1 MRLSSTI
8 RKKLGLHPRCFL
20 EHDADT
26 LQTTLASSLRQQA
39 IQHLRQSEDVVAKS
53 FRGEYIRSGLGYPHT
68 FLDAQAKNHTW
79 GTYLE
84 ATALGE
90 QLGCNIIV
98 TPVKKGVHQ
107 KPICLY
113 RAEDKNAKTIH
124 LYNSNN
130 THWYIDNKTR
140 GDGNCLYN
148 AFAQALQQHV
158 QAENPQPQT
167 PKQSHAGLFQIK
179 RDLAQSLEQQ
189 KHLLESIQKQQT
201 PEEREVMFNQE
212 LARINQLSPQEKQQI
227 QDDHML
233 ALQLAYHDMGY
244 AHANPTSLKAVL
256 EEISEEQN
264 FIAYQ

>member
-1 MRLSSTI
+1 MRLSSNI
-8 RKKLGLHPRCFL
+8 QKKLGLNPRFFL

-26 LQTTLASSLRQQA
+26 IQTKLASSLRQHA
-39 IQHLRQSEDVVAKS
+39 IQHLRQSHDVVAKS
-53 FRGEYIRSGLGYPHT
+53 FRGEYIKSGLGHPKQ
-68 FLDAQAKNHTW
+68 FLDAQAKNRAW

-148 AFAQALQQHV
+148 AFAQALQKHV
-158 QAENPQPQT
+158 QAEYPKPQT
-167 PKQSHAGLFQIK
+167 QSHAGLFQIK
-179 RDLAQSLEQQ
+179 RDLVQSIKQQ
-189 KHLLESIQKQQT
+189 KYLLASIQKQST
-201 PEEREVMFNQE
+201 PNEHEAMFKEEQ
-212 LARINQLSPQEKQQI
+212 ARINQLSPQEKQQI
-227 QDDHML
+227 QEDHML
-233 ALQLAYHDMGY
+233 ALKLAYEDMGY
-244 AHANPTSLKAVL
+244 THANPTSFKTVL
-256 EEISEEQN
+256 EEISEKQN
-264 FIAYQ
+264 FIA